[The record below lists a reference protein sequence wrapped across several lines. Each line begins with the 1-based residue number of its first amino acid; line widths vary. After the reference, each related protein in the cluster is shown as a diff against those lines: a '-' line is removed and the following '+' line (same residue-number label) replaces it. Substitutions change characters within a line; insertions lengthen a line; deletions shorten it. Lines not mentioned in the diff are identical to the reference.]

1 MNKFKAGDKVTVK
14 ENFWEIESGVYVY
27 SGMKKLVGRI
37 LEVQSISSSGNFYT
51 KQDDSND
58 NTSWA
63 WDKNWLE
70 LYNPIIT
77 WSNIVSGNPVVSQG
91 SIEAAEL
98 LTTSDVL
105 NNFGGKRMVSL
116 VANDLVFISK
126 RNDFNVTETFYH
138 KQELQNDGFTIKQ
151 ATPVEEPKE
160 TIIVGGRT
168 YKLVK

>member
-70 LYNPIIT
+70 LYNPTIT
-77 WSNIVSGNPVVSQG
+77 WETLKWKDVVINGNGKERMVLVVSNDVVTLSESYDFEKV
-91 SIEAAEL
+91 SII
-98 LTTSDVL
+98 D
-105 NNFGGKRMVSL
+105 
-116 VANDLVFISK
+116 
-126 RNDFNVTETFYH
+126 H
-138 KQELQNDGFTIKQ
+138 KKQMQDDGYTIKQ
-151 ATPVEEPKE
+151 ATPTLAE
-160 TIIVGGRT
+160 
-168 YKLVK
+168 KLELTLDQIAEKFGVYVTNIKIKK